1 MNIKTKLLIINI
13 LIIIVTIQNIII
25 INNLSKKRIIE
36 YSNMI
41 ASKITKYVVNSAY
54 EQNDFDMNKEKVYEL
69 IQDKNG
75 DIKTIIYDAT
85 VVNNLLNAITDKVY
99 TLFKK
104 IEMGDINNLF
114 TNHNIVINKKSNFK
128 DGIILEIPL
137 SIITNNFLLINLGPK
152 IPVKLSLTG
161 EFESEISTKV
171 EEYGINNALISVN
184 VDIKVTEQITMPFI
198 SKQIVIENQIPIAL
212 NLINGKI
219 PNYYLNGFEKT
230 SNLYQVN

>member
-104 IEMGDINNLF
+104 IEMGEINNLF

>member
-54 EQNDFDMNKEKVYEL
+54 EQNDFDMNKEKVYKL